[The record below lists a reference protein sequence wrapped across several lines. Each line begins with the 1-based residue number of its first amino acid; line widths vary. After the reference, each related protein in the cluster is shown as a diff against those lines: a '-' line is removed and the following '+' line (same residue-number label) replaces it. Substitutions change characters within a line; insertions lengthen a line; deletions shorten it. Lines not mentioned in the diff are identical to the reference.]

1 MKIFNNTNVQKVL
14 GSYKSNMTKAEKTNK
29 TYEKKDK
36 IEISSKARD
45 FQVAMNAFKE
55 LPDVREE
62 NISNIKSAIASGN
75 YNPSAEE
82 TIDKMFE
89 RVSFDQKV

>member
-1 MKIFNNTNVQKVL
+1 MKIFNNPNVQKVL
-14 GSYKSNMTKAEKTNK
+14 KSYKSKMTKTEKTNK
-29 TYEKKDK
+29 AYGSKDK

-55 LPDVREE
+55 LPDVREK
-62 NISNIKSAIASGN
+62 NISEIKNAIASGN

-89 RVSFDQKV
+89 RVNFDKKV

>member
-1 MKIFNNTNVQKVL
+1 
-14 GSYKSNMTKAEKTNK
+14 MTKAEKTNK

>member
-1 MKIFNNTNVQKVL
+1 
-14 GSYKSNMTKAEKTNK
+14 
-29 TYEKKDK
+29 
-36 IEISSKARD
+36 
-45 FQVAMNAFKE
+45 MNAFKE